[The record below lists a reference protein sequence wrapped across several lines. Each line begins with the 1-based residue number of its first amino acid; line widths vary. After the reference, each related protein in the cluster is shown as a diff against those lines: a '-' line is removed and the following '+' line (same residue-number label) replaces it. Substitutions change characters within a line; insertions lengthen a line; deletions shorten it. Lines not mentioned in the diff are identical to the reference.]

1 MEHKLDDFFR
11 KKIES
16 TADTIPESSTFD
28 EQALWAELQKNI
40 DKPQPRSWWKW
51 VALAACLGG
60 FTLWGILLPKT
71 SPEIKQTSHAQKD
84 VEPITQKQESISAV
98 TPPPKTRK
106 LIQQPTPKQTIET
119 NKDLEITVAKLSIK
133 PTPLP
138 TQALVIKQ
146 DSIHINPAS
155 APAVMAETKPQ
166 FKKIHV
172 NEISNTDKTPIQQPK
187 FKIRFAAR
195 NQH

>member
-16 TADTIPESSTFD
+16 TEDTIPENSTFD
-28 EQALWAELQKNI
+28 EQAFWGELQKYI
-40 DKPQPRSWWKW
+40 DKPQPKNWWKW
-51 VALAACLGG
+51 VALAACVGG
-60 FTLWGILLPKT
+60 LALWVIFLPK
-71 SPEIKQTSHAQKD
+71 SLPEQPQTSHIKE
-84 VEPITQKQESISAV
+84 VVKPIKEKQEPVVAV
-98 TPPPKTRK
+98 APQKTKKQTPQAK
-106 LIQQPTPKQTIET
+106 PKQTVET
-119 NKDLEITVAKLSIK
+119 NKDLEIAVAELSIK

-138 TQALVIKQ
+138 TQVLVIKQ
-146 DSIHINPAS
+146 DSIHINPVSTA
-155 APAVMAETKPQ
+155 AAMAETKPQ

>member
-16 TADTIPESSTFD
+16 IEDTIPESSMFD
-28 EQALWAELQKNI
+28 EQAFWGELQKNI
-40 DKPQPRSWWKW
+40 DKPQPKNWWKW
-51 VALAACLGG
+51 VALAACIGG
-60 FTLWGILLPKT
+60 LALWGIFLPKPLPEQPQT
-71 SPEIKQTSHAQKD
+71 SYVKEIVKPLEEKQAPIVAVTIQKTKKQTPQAK
-84 VEPITQKQESISAV
+84 
-98 TPPPKTRK
+98 
-106 LIQQPTPKQTIET
+106 PKQTVET
-119 NKDLEITVAKLSIK
+119 NKDLEIAVAELSIK

-138 TQALVIKQ
+138 TQVLVIKQ
-146 DSIHINPAS
+146 DSIHISPVS
-155 APAVMAETKPQ
+155 APTVMAEAKPQ

-195 NQH
+195 NEH

>member
-16 TADTIPESSTFD
+16 TEDTIPESSTFD
-28 EQALWAELQKNI
+28 EQAFWGELQKNI
-40 DKPQPRSWWKW
+40 DKPQPKNWWKW
-51 VALAACLGG
+51 VALAACIGG
-60 FTLWGILLPKT
+60 LALWGILLPKPLPQQPQT
-71 SPEIKQTSHAQKD
+71 SRVKKIVESIKEKQDPITAVAPQKTKKQTPQVK
-84 VEPITQKQESISAV
+84 
-98 TPPPKTRK
+98 
-106 LIQQPTPKQTIET
+106 PKQTIEP
-119 NKDLEITVAKLSIK
+119 NKDLEIAVAELSFK

-146 DSIHINPAS
+146 DSIHINPVS
-155 APAVMAETKPQ
+155 APTVMAEAKPQ

-172 NEISNTDKTPIQQPK
+172 NEISNTEQSPMPQPK